1 MSLPRPSSV
10 SSVDKERDST
20 ISPPP
25 KGKSPFRVGDAALAI
40 LDETTRQRQIT
51 PEEDRQVL
59 RKIDL
64 WLMPVILMV
73 YFLQQLDKY
82 VRFPAWLF

>member
-10 SSVDKERDST
+10 SSGTKEREST
-20 ISPPP
+20 ISPLP
-25 KGKSPFRVGDAALAI
+25 KGKPLFRVGDAALAI
-40 LDETTRQRQIT
+40 LDENTQQRQIT
-51 PEEDRQVL
+51 PEEDRRVL

-64 WLMPVILMV
+64 WLLPVILMV

-82 VRFPAWLF
+82 AIVI